1 MNAMKLKIF
10 KCHAVMPLSRDDVA
24 HAIRTYFVAAASPDA
39 ARTRVLEEVQN
50 AEFVTAPVA
59 MTDASSDLRPA
70 ILLTETATISARELV
85 DLRSAH
91 HWRAGAIPREAAWAP
106 ERLPDD

>member
-1 MNAMKLKIF
+1 MKLKIF
-10 KCHAVMPLSRDDVA
+10 KCHAVMPLCRDDVA
-24 HAIRTYFVAAASPDA
+24 HAIRTYFVAAASADA
-39 ARTRVLEEVQN
+39 ARSRVLDEVRN

-85 DLRSAH
+85 DLRSVH
-91 HWRAGAIPREAAWAP
+91 HWRAGVIPREAAWAP
-106 ERLPDD
+106 ERLPDN